1 MKKTFA
7 LLLTLITLLSLIPV
21 SAAAASVEVTPQIA
35 IDCFEKFLTKTPK
48 AEDSSCF
55 SKYKGYF
62 YADMNKDDIP
72 ELFTVF
78 SDSSNWDYCVNVYYC
93 NLDFDMSN
101 GLENSTPEYTAVPM
115 YVDYGYG
122 YVTRDMRTY
131 IGGSGGTNLH
141 LVRLKDGRLALAFE
155 EFGFGSNIEYYTYSE
170 YEGGFVKNT
179 SASVSASLWTVNY
192 SMPGTYEF
200 YPKPDPNSPFL
211 DVKSSDYFY
220 EAVLWALEAGVT
232 KGTTATRFVP
242 STTCTRQQVVTF
254 LYRANGSPAVTGT
267 NPFKDVKKTDYSYN
281 AILWAVANGITQGT
295 TATTFNPTGT
305 CSTAHV
311 LTFLYRAKGCPA
323 VEGAVEGS
331 HYYDAAARWAKE
343 IGLYDA
349 LPFGFEPGRSAPRA
363 EIVTYLFGTKD
374 IAAPEKPT
382 EEETPVAPAA
392 LPDGRYEVYFKADG
406 ITTENG
412 CESILVDVVNY
423 VGLTS
428 NEVDNIKRG
437 QVFALS
443 KQRSDMP
450 DIVVEDWSIADT
462 AICIESAQGRH
473 YFWYNNDLDNGK
485 GRYVYC
491 GDEYDPNIVGY
502 TYVEKENIRMTMAP
516 DAAIEDWSSAS
527 LRTPSSLKAFFESFY
542 SDTHIGHMEVKNGKI
557 TLAYLE
563 YRP

>member
-21 SAAAASVEVTPQIA
+21 SAAAASTLSAPQVA
-35 IDCFEKFLTKTPK
+35 INAYEEFLQTTPK
-48 AEDSSCF
+48 AQYSSEF
-55 SKYKGYF
+55 KHYKGAF
-62 YADMNKDDIP
+62 YIDFNQDDIP
-72 ELFTVF
+72 ELVTAFDNG
-78 SDSSNWDYCVNVYYC
+78 SDWDTCMNVYYC
-93 NLDFDMSN
+93 RFNADYSAA
-101 GLENSTPEYTAVPM
+101 YVTAVTS
-115 YVDYGYG
+115 GYTYDG
-122 YVTRDMRTY
+122 VPYRDISAH
-131 IGGSGGTNLH
+131 IGGSGGSTVDI
-141 LVRLKDGRLALAFE
+141 VRLKDGRYILEL
-155 EFGFGSNIEYYTYSE
+155 
-170 YEGGFVKNT
+170 YEKVGGFEGTT
-179 SASVSASLWTVNY
+179 SYELFNGSKFVDCQTPASVTHVWSTREAVP
-192 SMPGTYEF
+192 SMYK
-200 YPKPDPNSPFL
+200 YYAKPDPNSPFV

-220 EAVLWALEAGVT
+220 EAVLWALENGVT

-311 LTFLYRAKGCPA
+311 LTFLYRTKGSPA

-331 HYYDAAARWAKE
+331 HYYDAAAQWAKE

-374 IAAPEKPT
+374 IAAPEKPV
-382 EEETPVAPAA
+382 EEETPVEPAA
-392 LPDGRYEVYFKADG
+392 LPDGTYPVYFKADG

-412 CESILVDVVNY
+412 CESILMDVIQYTGLSADEVNN
-423 VGLTS
+423 L
-428 NEVDNIKRG
+428 KKG
-437 QVFALS
+437 QVIALS
-443 KQRSDMP
+443 RQNPEAP
-450 DIVVEDWSIADT
+450 DIVVKDWQIADRS
-462 AICIESAQGRH
+462 IVINGIHE
-473 YFWYNNDLDNGK
+473 FWYNAQFN
-485 GRYVYC
+485 RYVYSNY
-491 GDEYDPNIVGY
+491 ELDPNGGGMP
-502 TYVEKENIRMTMAP
+502 YVVKEDLRMTMAP

>member
-220 EAVLWALEAGVT
+220 EAVLWALENGVT

-254 LYRANGSPAVTGT
+254 LYRANGSPAVTGS
-267 NPFKDVKKTDYSYN
+267 NPFKDVKPTDYSYN

-311 LTFLYRAKGCPA
+311 LTFLYRAKGCPE
-323 VEGAVEGS
+323 VQGAVGTK
-331 HYYDAAARWAKE
+331 YYDAAAQWAKE

-374 IAAPEKPT
+374 IAAPEKPA

-392 LPDGRYEVYFKADG
+392 LPDGRYEVYFKRSGVFSD
-406 ITTENG
+406 T
-412 CESILVDVVNY
+412 LVVDTVQY
-423 VGLTS
+423 LGLTPR
-428 NEVDNIKRG
+428 EVNNLKKG
-437 QVFALS
+437 QVLAFSALHS
-443 KQRSDMP
+443 EAP
-450 DIVVEDWSIADT
+450 DITVNTWQIADT
-462 AICIESAQGRH
+462 AVFINNKYE
-473 YFWYNNDLDNGK
+473 FWYNAQTDRFIYCDYELDPSGAGLPYVLDVDLPLK
-485 GRYVYC
+485 VS
-491 GDEYDPNIVGY
+491 PNA
-502 TYVEKENIRMTMAP
+502 T
-516 DAAIEDWSSAS
+516 IEDWSSAM
-527 LRTPSSLKAFFESFY
+527 LRTHPSMKVFFDNAY
-542 SDTHIGHMEVKNGKI
+542 GDTYLGSVEIKDGEIV
-557 TLAYLE
+557 LATINYH
-563 YRP
+563 P